1 MIRVTFDVE
10 LAKKITNGEVEGK
23 IVTRNGKNVRI
34 VCFDRKSELNKFPIL
49 ALIENEKVETSYI
62 FNSKGYTNFYGLE
75 TSSDLFFEIPEYMTF
90 KDGDIATF
98 GWSREDG
105 RRFCEWITILK
116 NIEVD
121 KYNILTEDYV
131 TVCLKCDT
139 EDCFPIEFDCT
150 SDGARWVRK
159 PTEPEKQKLIEA
171 LKESKEP
178 KAKECL
184 KKLGI
189 EQKPEYEFKPFDKV
203 LVRND
208 TKDIWVAEI
217 FSNYKYKDSEH
228 AYTTLG
234 GVSWKYCV
242 PYNENTKYLLGTFK
256 YWEETR

>member
-1 MIRVTFDVE
+1 MIKVFFDVE
-10 LAKKITNGEVEGK
+10 LAKKITNGEVEGR
-23 IVTRNGKNVRI
+23 IVTRHDLSVRI
-34 VCFDRKSELNKFPIL
+34 ICWDIKDEKFPL
-49 ALIENEKVETSYI
+49 GALVCSNHKECFISYTIQGKYYSCKTVEHNY
-62 FNSKGYTNFYGLE
+62 
-75 TSSDLFFEIPEYMTF
+75 DLMLEIPEYMTF
-90 KDGDIATF
+90 KDGDIATL

>member
-10 LAKKITNGEVEGK
+10 LAKKITNGDVEGR
-23 IVTRNGKNVRI
+23 IVTRNGESVRI
-34 VCFDRKSELNKFPIL
+34 VCWNFKRFNHRNYILGIIDRGGEEVSWIFNLKGQVNSEL
-49 ALIENEKVETSYI
+49 E
-62 FNSKGYTNFYGLE
+62 SKN
-75 TSSDLFFEIPEYMTF
+75 DLMIEIPEYMTF
-90 KDGDIATF
+90 KDGDIATL
-98 GWSREDG
+98 GWESDDG
-105 RRFCEWITILK
+105 EFCEWITILK

-189 EQKPEYEFKPFDKV
+189 EQKPEYELKPFDKV
-203 LVRND
+203 LVRNSECE
-208 TKDIWVAEI
+208 KWRVEI
-217 FSNYKYKDSEH
+217 FSHNDSICKYLHVCLKNS
-228 AYTTLG
+228 Y
-234 GVSWKYCV
+234 SMCI
-242 PYNENTKYLLGTFK
+242 PYNEKTKHLLGTTDN
-256 YWEETR
+256 WEGNK